1 MSKNILDTNKF
12 KVAMYL
18 RLSQDDEKYD
28 KDFKTES
35 NSISNQR
42 LQIKEYIDKNE
53 NMELAGEY
61 VDDGYSGINFER
73 PAFKEMMEDVITG
86 NINCIVVKDLS
97 RFGRDYIDSGR
108 YLQRVF
114 PSLDIRFIALNDNY
128 DSFTAS
134 ETEKNL
140 VIPFKNFIND
150 NYCRDTS
157 AKVRSV
163 CKVKRKQGQFISNYA
178 PYGYEKDKG
187 DKHKIVIDKE
197 VEYVVQKIFT
207 MKLEGYSSYSI
218 AKHLNDNGI
227 LSPMEYKKS
236 KGIRYKTGF
245 NTNAVAKWDT
255 PAINRILTNEIYIG
269 TLQQGKREKINYKL
283 DKVVSKD
290 RSDWIEIEYNHEAII
305 DINDFEIVQKLL
317 KCDIKA
323 KNCGE
328 KADLFSGLL
337 FCKDCN
343 AQMTKKVD
351 KRGKTPTIYYICS
364 QYNKGKEC
372 SRHSIKQ
379 EDLKAAILEMIRHY
393 IKSLG
398 KYEAFSEKI
407 REMEVSYELFKKIDK
422 RQEQTKKSKA
432 KFELLKSSLYQD
444 LKEGLISEEEFYDMR
459 EFYTN
464 RIVES
469 ELVLEKQNKEIT
481 RLYKKSLGNKNFFS
495 EIKKYKNINTLE
507 RGLLVR
513 LIDKI
518 YVLEDKR
525 IEIHFNYDETIDVF
539 EKINH
544 YTNQS
549 PEKIREV
556 V

>member
-1 MSKNILDTNKF
+1 MSKKTLDSNHF

-28 KDFKTES
+28 KDFKAES

-42 LQIKEYIDKNE
+42 LQIQDYINKND
-53 NMELAGEY
+53 NMELVGEY

-73 PAFKEMMEDVITG
+73 PAFKEMMENVITG
-86 NINCIVVKDLS
+86 SINCIVVKDLS
-97 RFGRDYIDSGR
+97 RFGRDYIDCGR

-128 DSFTAS
+128 DSFIAS

-178 PYGYEKDKG
+178 PYGYEKDEE

-197 VEYVVQKIFT
+197 VEYVVRKIFS

-227 LSPMEYKKS
+227 PSPMEHKKA

-245 NTNAVAKWDT
+245 CTKAVANWDT
-255 PAINRILTNEIYIG
+255 PAVNRILTNEVYIG

-290 RSDWIEIEYNHEAII
+290 KSDWIEIEDNHEAII
-305 DINDFEIVQKLL
+305 DPYDFEIVQKLL

-323 KNCGE
+323 KTVGE

-351 KRGKTPTIYYICS
+351 KRGKTPKVYYICS
-364 QYNKGKEC
+364 SYNKGQDC

-379 EDLKAAILEMIRHY
+379 EELQMTVLEMIRHY
-393 IKSLG
+393 IQYLG
-398 KYEAFSEKI
+398 EYESVSEKI
-407 REMEVSYELFKKIDK
+407 KEMEVSYELFQKIDK
-422 RQEQTKKSKA
+422 RQEYTKKSKA

-444 LKEGLISEEEFYDMR
+444 LKEGIIAEEEFCDMR

-469 ELVLEKQNKEIT
+469 ELILEKQSKEIA
-481 RLYKKSLGNKNFFS
+481 RLYKKSLGNQNFLAD
-495 EIKKYKNINTLE
+495 IKKYQNIGTLE

-513 LIDKI
+513 LVDKI
-518 YVLEDKR
+518 YVLEDKK
-525 IEIHFNYDETIDVF
+525 IEIQFNYDETIDILD
-539 EKINH
+539 KLNN
-544 YTNQS
+544 YTSQTT
-549 PEKIREV
+549 KIREV